1 MTRILVVED
10 DSNLNGVVCE
20 YLKYLGYIVDG
31 CQDGREA
38 LEYLSDNKYSL
49 VITDIMMPKMD
60 GYELAKAIRSTDD
73 KLPIMF
79 MTAREDIQS
88 KQRGYDLGIDEYI
101 VKPFSLEELAMRVKA
116 LLRRADIQETKSLV
130 IGNLKMD
137 REEHVAYIDGKPID
151 LTVREFDTLM
161 KLLSYPRKAFT
172 RAQLMDDFYGYDTSN
187 SSRTVDVYMTK
198 IREKTAKCD
207 GFDIVT
213 VHGLGYKAVPRV

>member
-130 IGNLKMD
+130 IGNLKMA

-151 LTVREFDTLM
+151 LTVREFDILM

-172 RAQLMDDFYGYDTSN
+172 RTQLMDDFYGYDTSN

>member
-151 LTVREFDTLM
+151 LTVREFDILM